1 MCHQSR
7 GDGSFNMSSSSS
19 NSDLLC
25 PLWNDFKI
33 WFWFIFL
40 YVFLGQCFFPF
51 DWRHE
56 KYYYSA
62 LTQSGELISFN
73 LKITFLSSK
82 HIHSYAQS
90 HAVNIGRKLSLTDLH
105 GLLITGRICSRVCVT
120 WKHVKISFSL
130 KMLFRSPLDLML
142 CVLSAG
148 ISELFW
154 MLALTVWLE
163 ELCLCIVIGNLEIS
177 IPGHL
182 GVFLKDASYRVKLF
196 FRSSFYLIL
205 KGY

>member
-1 MCHQSR
+1 MVLI
-7 GDGSFNMSSSSS
+7 SFS
-19 NSDLLC
+19 
-25 PLWNDFKI
+25 
-33 WFWFIFL
+33 L
-40 YVFLGQCFFPF
+40 YFLGQCFFPF

-82 HIHSYAQS
+82 QIHSYVQS

-120 WKHVKISFSL
+120 WKHVKINFSL
-130 KMLFRSPLDLML
+130 KILFPSLLDLML

-148 ISELFW
+148 ISVLFQ
-154 MLALTVWLE
+154 MLALTVWLG

-177 IPGHL
+177 IAGHL
-182 GVFLKDASYRVKLF
+182 GFFLKDASHRVKTVFQELF
-196 FRSSFYLIL
+196 LFNPERLL
-205 KGY
+205 KLQSLPRQWNCPSCIFL